1 MRPVARFTIYP
12 HEERCNRVPEGPAR
26 RSRARSHDKREL
38 VNTFNLC
45 TPTSG
50 NGHMPRIFRN
60 NVMKVRGINTSQ
72 YLPCNRLNLWNTF
85 ATSLCSIELSSP
97 FRFLHS
103 SCLGFAILIPTVL
116 YGQSQKKRERK
127 KKQFYGP
134 CMLILSL
141 TYMHILTC
149 LKHLAVLIDVHSD
162 LLVKKKKVYS
172 DVVNW

>member
-1 MRPVARFTIYP
+1 
-12 HEERCNRVPEGPAR
+12 
-26 RSRARSHDKREL
+26 
-38 VNTFNLC
+38 
-45 TPTSG
+45 
-50 NGHMPRIFRN
+50 MPRIYLNRRPGYFRN

-162 LLVKKKKVYS
+162 LLVKKKSLFWCSQLITSPIWSAISSHGVTNTSMHSTIVVLLLMVYS
-172 DVVNW
+172 SQLFPF